1 MLRDISSL
9 FWSEEVFNGAKIR
22 DYSKG
27 EGVNPKDFEKQ
38 IWEYDTLF
46 VLKEFSDLDLFF
58 KGGTCVQS
66 LLLLNFQRFS
76 IDLDFNIE
84 TKYRTNEFIL
94 SKFREL
100 NKKLEEKNLLIP
112 ASDTKYKKRSSED
125 LVYGKFYPRYSDE
138 ISGTVTFARVFMSKV
153 ESRNMELVYRD
164 DLVKKKILSGVFNH
178 ILVQVN
184 IKHQPPALKWGLE
197 DIKLRIHKYPE
208 YEKELQFKC
217 VSLGDL
223 FADKLIA
230 FRNRKE
236 FKDLYD
242 LGMMVKTNK
251 DLDIETSK
259 QKINQI
265 FGDTAMIQDVVK
277 AIEFSLKNKEYSKH
291 IHSLPKEVVPLIRD
305 RMFYTKLIDVIEG
318 I

>member
-1 MLRDISSL
+1 MLGDINSL

-22 DYSKG
+22 EYAKR
-27 EGVNPKDFEKQ
+27 EGVNPIHFEIQ
-38 IWEYDTLF
+38 IWEYDTLNI
-46 VLKEFSDLDLFF
+46 LKEFSDLDLFF

-66 LLLLNFQRFS
+66 LLPFDYQRFS

-94 SKFREL
+94 SKFSEL
-100 NKKLEEKNLLIP
+100 NEKLKEEDLLIP
-112 ASDTKYKKRSSED
+112 ASETKYKERSSEN
-125 LVYGKFYPRYSDE
+125 LIYGKFYSLYSDE
-138 ISGTVTFARVFMSKV
+138 FSGTVTFARVLMTKV
-153 ESRNMELVYRD
+153 VSRSMKLFYKDNLINREL
-164 DLVKKKILSGVFNH
+164 LEGVFNH

-184 IKHQPPALKWGLE
+184 IKHQPPALKWGFGNIRL
-197 DIKLRIHKYPE
+197 KIHNYDE
-208 YEKELQFKC
+208 YKKELQFKC
-217 VSLGDL
+217 VSPGDL

-242 LGMMVKTNK
+242 LGMMVKIIK
-251 DLDIETSK
+251 DLDIETCK

-277 AIEFSLKNKEYSKH
+277 AIEFSLKNKEYSRYMPA
-291 IHSLPKEVVPLIRD
+291 LPKEVAPLIRD

>member
-22 DYSKG
+22 EYAKR
-27 EGVNPKDFEKQ
+27 EGVNPIHFEIQ
-38 IWEYDTLF
+38 IWGYDTLNI
-46 VLKEFSDLDLFF
+46 LKEFSDLDLFF

-66 LLLLNFQRFS
+66 LLPFDYQRFS

-94 SKFREL
+94 SKFSEL
-100 NKKLEEKNLLIP
+100 NEKLKEEDLLIP
-112 ASDTKYKKRSSED
+112 ASETKYKERSSEN
-125 LVYGKFYPRYSDE
+125 LIYGKFYSLYSDE
-138 ISGTVTFARVFMSKV
+138 FSGTVTFARVLMTKV
-153 ESRNMELVYRD
+153 VSRSMKLFYKDNLINREL
-164 DLVKKKILSGVFNH
+164 LEGVFNH

-184 IKHQPPALKWGLE
+184 IKHQPPALKWGFGNIRL
-197 DIKLRIHKYPE
+197 KIHNYDE
-208 YEKELQFKC
+208 YKKELQFKC

-242 LGMMVKTNK
+242 LGMMVKIIK

-277 AIEFSLKNKEYSKH
+277 AIEFSLKNKEYSRYMPA
-291 IHSLPKEVVPLIRD
+291 LPKEVAPSIMD

>member
-1 MLRDISSL
+1 MLGDISSL
-9 FWSEEVFNGAKIR
+9 FWGKEVFNGAKIR

-27 EGVNPKDFEKQ
+27 EGVSPRDFEKQ
-38 IWEYDTLF
+38 IWEYDTLNI
-46 VLKEFSDLDLFF
+46 LREFSDLDLFF

-66 LLLLNFQRFS
+66 LLPFDYQRFS

-94 SKFREL
+94 SKFGEL
-100 NKKLEEKNLLIP
+100 NERLEKEDLSTP
-112 ASDTKYKKRSSED
+112 ASVTKYKKKSSDD
-125 LVYGKFYPRYSDE
+125 LVYGNFYPRDYDE
-138 ISGTVTFARVFMSKV
+138 ISGTLTFIRIFMTKIG
-153 ESRNMELVYRD
+153 SRIMKFVYMD
-164 DLVKKKILSGVFNH
+164 DLRQKKYLRGVFNH

-184 IKHQPPALKWGLE
+184 IKHQPPALKWELK
-197 DIKLRIHKYPE
+197 DITLKIQKYPE
-208 YEKELQFKC
+208 YKKGLQFKC
-217 VSLGDL
+217 LSVGDL
-223 FADKLIA
+223 FADKLMA
-230 FRNRKE
+230 FRNRKA

-251 DLDIETSK
+251 DLDIEICK

>member
-1 MLRDISSL
+1 MLGDINSL

-22 DYSKG
+22 EYAKR
-27 EGVNPKDFEKQ
+27 EGVNPIHFEIQ
-38 IWEYDTLF
+38 IWEYDTLNI
-46 VLKEFSDLDLFF
+46 LKEFSDLDLFF

-66 LLLLNFQRFS
+66 LLPFDYQRFS

-84 TKYRTNEFIL
+84 TKYRTNAFIL
-94 SKFREL
+94 SKFSEL
-100 NKKLEEKNLLIP
+100 NEKLKEEDLLIP
-112 ASDTKYKKRSSED
+112 ASETKYKERSSEN
-125 LVYGKFYPRYSDE
+125 LIYGKFYSLYSDE
-138 ISGTVTFARVFMSKV
+138 FSGTVTFARVLMTKV
-153 ESRNMELVYRD
+153 VSRSMKLFYKDNLINREL
-164 DLVKKKILSGVFNH
+164 LEGVFNH

-184 IKHQPPALKWGLE
+184 IKHQPPALKWGFGNIRL
-197 DIKLRIHKYPE
+197 KIHNYDE
-208 YEKELQFKC
+208 YKKELQFKC

-242 LGMMVKTNK
+242 LGMMVKIIK
-251 DLDIETSK
+251 DLDIETCK

-277 AIEFSLKNKEYSKH
+277 AIAFSLKNKEYSRYMPA
-291 IHSLPKEVVPLIRD
+291 LPKEVAPLIRD

>member
-1 MLRDISSL
+1 MLGDISSL

-27 EGVNPKDFEKQ
+27 EGVNPRDFEKQ
-38 IWEYDTLF
+38 IWAYDTLF

-58 KGGTCVQS
+58 KGGTCIQS
-66 LLLLNFQRFS
+66 LLPFDYQRFS

-84 TKYRTNEFIL
+84 IKDRTKEFIL

-100 NKKLEEKNLLIP
+100 NERLEKEDLSTP
-112 ASDTKYKKRSSED
+112 ASETKYKKRSSED
-125 LVYGKFYPRYSDE
+125 LVYGKFYPRDYDE
-138 ISGTVTFARVFMSKV
+138 ISGTVTFVRVFMSKV
-153 ESRNMELVYRD
+153 EFKSKELVYRD
-164 DLVKKKILSGVFNH
+164 DLVKKKILSGIFNH

-184 IKHQPPALKWGLE
+184 IKHQLPALKWELK
-197 DIKLRIHKYPE
+197 DITLKIQKYPE
-208 YEKELQFKC
+208 YKKGLQFKC
-217 VSLGDL
+217 LSVGDL
-223 FADKLIA
+223 FADKLMA
-230 FRNRKE
+230 FKDRKE

-242 LGMMVKTNK
+242 LGMMVKIIK
-251 DLDIETSK
+251 DLDIETCK

-277 AIEFSLKNKEYSKH
+277 GIEVSLKNKEYSKH